1 MRKYSIPDMTCGH
14 CKKVIEEAIHQ
25 LDAGAKIEVDLDAHV
40 IEVATQASTENLLGA
55 IKEAGYEA
63 KPL

>member
-1 MRKYSIPDMTCGH
+1 MQKYSVPDMTCGH
-14 CKKVIEEAIHQ
+14 CKKAIEEAIHQ
-25 LDAGAKIEVDLDAHV
+25 LDDGARIEVDLDAHV

-55 IKEAGYEA
+55 LKEAGYEA